1 MTMTRSS
8 WPWRIACAS
17 ARVRVT
23 SCATEEGT
31 GCSSMTVFGSATSCI
46 SEIRRLSVTLIS
58 SLIDSLFCSV
68 CVMTSVEALIFNA
81 QFWRFE
87 ARQYSTA
94 LKLSVVA
101 ADKSVWNCNYL
112 NYQPSSLFR
121 MNILRGS
128 VAWLILFRV
137 LEGS

>member
-1 MTMTRSS
+1 
-8 WPWRIACAS
+8 
-17 ARVRVT
+17 
-23 SCATEEGT
+23 
-31 GCSSMTVFGSATSCI
+31 
-46 SEIRRLSVTLIS
+46 
-58 SLIDSLFCSV
+58 
-68 CVMTSVEALIFNA
+68 MTSVEALIFNA

-121 MNILRGS
+121 MNILPGS
-128 VAWLILFRV
+128 VAWLILFHV